1 MHLDREEHWSG
12 KVARSIGPVR
22 SQPGRYV
29 RRVVGLR
36 HWHARL
42 AQIRAHLDIVGVL
55 ARIRDK
61 RAREEG

>member
-1 MHLDREEHWSG
+1 MHIDREEHWSG
-12 KVARSIGPVR
+12 KVYRSIGPAR

-29 RRVVGLR
+29 RHVIGQR

-42 AQIRAHLDIVGVL
+42 DRIRAHLDIVGVL

-61 RAREEG
+61 RATEEG